1 MIIFD
6 SMCANINTIQPVIS
20 EKFSGLIW
28 KIKVQEEL
36 GLFAVESRNSDL
48 KQVAFTVLNFIN
60 GEVHFKE
67 ITYSEKWNLNL
78 AFIGKENLI
87 INSYANADSPESKG
101 ILSVNLANGSIIWER
116 FNISLNHVQ
125 DSGLQVYDPR
135 FQPRKYS
142 WIDHITSDVIDAQ
155 PKELMHKSTIIF
167 PEIDNSISLPAFIT
181 HGQIAGDIFALSF
194 SGKKFVS
201 FHEVKDDFFEQRIIV
216 YQGDKVLI
224 DNIMISGIQ
233 KLQPEAFFIQQNH
246 LLYIRDKQEII
257 SHLV

>member
-1 MIIFD
+1 MIIFEI
-6 SMCANINTIQPVIS
+6 MLANINTIQPVIS
-20 EKFSGLIW
+20 EKFSGFVW
-28 KIKVQEEL
+28 KIKVQEEM
-36 GLFAVESRNSDL
+36 GLLAIESRNSDL

-60 GEVHFKE
+60 GNVHFKE

-78 AFIGKENLI
+78 AYIGKENLI

-101 ILSVNLANGSIIWER
+101 ILSVNLANGSVIWER
-116 FNISLNHVQ
+116 FNISLNDVQ

-142 WIDHITSDVIDAQ
+142 WIDHITSNVIDAQ
-155 PKELMHKSTIIF
+155 SKKLMHESTIIF
-167 PEIDNSISLPAFIT
+167 PGTDNSINLPPFIT
-181 HGQIAGDIFALSF
+181 HGQIAGDISALSF
-194 SGKKFVS
+194 SGKKIVS

-216 YQGDKVLI
+216 YQGDRILI
-224 DNIMISGIQ
+224 DDIMISGIQ